1 MIGYNTV
8 SMFSGRKGSVLG
20 AAVVLHLL
28 VGYVFYSGLSQRLVR
43 AWIPAPL
50 SVAAIVKPT
59 EAPKILPTPPEWTR
73 PTLYVPPLVDPVI
86 AREPDSDQ
94 TIVGQEVVD
103 AKPPEGS
110 SAILARARVQTR
122 IQVDPKHPLKIGSD
136 YYPDGS
142 IRAGEQGK
150 CLVQI
155 TVSVAG
161 QVTQA
166 SIQSSTGF
174 RRLDDACLNA
184 VRGARMLPATEDGRP
199 VEKTATIPIVWTL
212 TGR

>member
-1 MIGYNTV
+1 MDGYNTA
-8 SMFSGRKGSVLG
+8 SMFFGRKGAVLG
-20 AAVVLHLL
+20 AVILLHLV
-28 VGYVFYSGLSQRLVR
+28 VGFGMYAGLSQRLLQ
-43 AWIPAPL
+43 AWVPPPL
-50 SVAAIVKPT
+50 SVESVVKPP
-59 EAPKILPTPPEWTR
+59 EATKIVPAAPDWTR

-86 AREPDSDQ
+86 AREPDSDAKMAVED
-94 TIVGQEVVD
+94 IA

-110 SAILARARVQTR
+110 STVRAQPKLETR
-122 IQVDPKHPLKIGSD
+122 IQPDPRHPLRIGSD

-155 TVSVAG
+155 TVNVAG

-166 SIQSSTGF
+166 SLEASTGF

-199 VEKTATIPIVWTL
+199 VEKTATLPIVWTL
-212 TGR
+212 RGR

>member
-1 MIGYNTV
+1 MNGYNTV

-20 AAVVLHLL
+20 AVVLLHLL
-28 VGYVFYSGLSQRLVR
+28 LGYGMYTGLSQRLVR
-43 AWIPAPL
+43 AWVPAPL
-50 SVAAIVKPT
+50 SVAAIVKP
-59 EAPKILPTPPEWTR
+59 EATKIVPPAPEWVR

-86 AREPDSDQ
+86 AHEPDSDQ
-94 TIVGQEVVD
+94 KIVAEAAVA

-110 SAILARARVQTR
+110 SGMPARTRVETR
-122 IQVDPKHPLKIGSD
+122 IQVDPKHPLRIGSD

-161 QVTQA
+161 LVTQA

-199 VEKTATIPIVWTL
+199 VEKTATIPIAWTL
-212 TGR
+212 KGR

>member
-1 MIGYNTV
+1 MNGYNTV

-20 AAVVLHLL
+20 AVVLLHLL
-28 VGYVFYSGLSQRLVR
+28 LGYGMYAGLSQRLIR
-43 AWIPAPL
+43 AWVPAPL
-50 SVAAIVKPT
+50 TVAAIVKPA
-59 EAPKILPTPPEWTR
+59 EATKIVPTAPEWTR

-94 TIVGQEVVD
+94 KIVAEAVA

-110 SAILARARVQTR
+110 SAMPPRTRVETR
-122 IQVDPKHPLKIGSD
+122 IQMDPRHPLKIGSD

-184 VRGARMLPATEDGRP
+184 VRGARMLPATEEGKP
-199 VEKTATIPIVWTL
+199 VEKTATMPIVWTL
-212 TGR
+212 KGQ

>member
-1 MIGYNTV
+1 MNGYNTV

-20 AAVVLHLL
+20 AVVLLHLL
-28 VGYVFYSGLSQRLVR
+28 LGYGMYTGLSQRLVH
-43 AWIPAPL
+43 AWVPAPL
-50 SVAAIVKPT
+50 SVAAIVKP
-59 EAPKILPTPPEWTR
+59 EATKIVPTAPEWAR
-73 PTLYVPPLVDPVI
+73 PTLHVPPLVDAVI
-86 AREPDSDQ
+86 AHEPDSDQ
-94 TIVGQEVVD
+94 KIVAEAAVA

-110 SAILARARVQTR
+110 SAAAARARVETR
-122 IQVDPKHPLKIGSD
+122 IQVDPKHPLRIGSD

-161 QVTQA
+161 LVTQA

-199 VEKTATIPIVWTL
+199 VEKTATIPIAWTL
-212 TGR
+212 KGR